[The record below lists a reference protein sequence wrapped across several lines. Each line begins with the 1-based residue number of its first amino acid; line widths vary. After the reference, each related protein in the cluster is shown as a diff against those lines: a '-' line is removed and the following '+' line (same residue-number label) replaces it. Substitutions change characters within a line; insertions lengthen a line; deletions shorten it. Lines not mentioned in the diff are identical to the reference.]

1 VSDDQ
6 FTEPFL
12 AELRRQNAR
21 DDREIV
27 FHTCI
32 DSTSTD
38 LKRRLGAGL
47 GPGAVVAADM
57 QEKGRGRRGN
67 VWHSPSEGNLYLS
80 LAVAVPEPFQRTL
93 PLLPL
98 AAGIAIWDVV
108 DRIGI
113 VEPKLKWPNDLLVA
127 KRKLAGILC
136 ESKDTSKRPVVAI
149 VGLGV
154 NMGTDAFPDQL
165 KEIATSLKQLSG
177 YSIDS
182 AVLAARW
189 VAGLE
194 QWIRLIAQGKRSELV
209 DAWRERAEPFGR
221 RVRVGEIEG
230 ETVDLAEDGRLIL
243 RKDNGEQTVVSGG
256 IVESID
262 P

>member
-6 FTEPFL
+6 FTALFV
-12 AELRRQNAR
+12 AELRRQGASV
-21 DDREIV
+21 DREIV

-38 LKRRLGAGL
+38 LKRRLGTGL
-47 GPGAVVAADM
+47 GPGAVVVADM

-67 VWHSPSEGNLYLS
+67 VWHSPGEGNLYLS
-80 LAVAVPEPFQRTL
+80 LAVAVPEPFQKNL

-98 AAGIAIWDVV
+98 AAGIAIWDAVG
-108 DRIGI
+108 RIGD
-113 VEPKLKWPNDLLVA
+113 VVPKLKWPNDLLVSE
-127 KRKLAGILC
+127 RKLAGILC
-136 ESKDTSKRPVVAI
+136 ESRDTSKRPVVAI

-154 NMGTDAFPDQL
+154 NIGTKTFPNEL
-165 KEIATSLKQLSG
+165 NEIATSMKNLSG
-177 YSIDS
+177 GPIDA

-194 QWIRLIAQGKRSELV
+194 QWTRLIGKGKKSELV
-209 DAWRERAEPFGR
+209 DAWCERAEPFGR
-221 RVRVGEIEG
+221 RVRVGDVEG
-230 ETVDLAEDGRLIL
+230 ETVDVAEDGRLIL
-243 RKDNGEQTVVSGG
+243 QKDNGDQTVVSGG
-256 IVESID
+256 IVESIE